1 MNLLLVT
8 ADQWRADHLDLDGTG
23 PVPTPHLA
31 AFARQATVFL
41 RHHGQAAPCGPARA
55 SLYTGTYAF
64 NHRSVTNGTPLD
76 WTLTNLALE
85 LRRAGFAPVL
95 FGYTDTSA
103 DPRVL
108 PPGDPRL
115 TTYEGVLPGFEVGLL
130 LPEDG
135 GPWLD
140 RLAARGLG
148 RLTAEEAY
156 DRPLGEPAPWRAED
170 SESAFL
176 VDEALAWLARQPCG
190 RPWCLHLS
198 LIKPHPPWVAAA
210 PWHARVDPART
221 PLPRRAP
228 TPAAQAALHPW
239 LAALLERP
247 FSGWLGRTVGGPA
260 GLDGPTV
267 ARLRALYAGLVA
279 ELDHELGRLFAA
291 VAGRGE
297 WEDTLVVVTSD
308 HGELLG
314 DHWLLGKGAFFP
326 QAFHVPLLIRDP
338 RRPAGQALRVRA
350 PSEHV
355 DLLPTLLEALDLPVP
370 LQCDGRSLSG
380 FLTGDQPPRW
390 RRATAWELDFRD
402 GEEPGLAA
410 ALGLA
415 PEEAALAV
423 DLDDRWACVHFA
435 GLPPLLVDHL
445 ADPAWTHNLALEPEG
460 QAPLLAATRRLLDLR
475 LRAADR
481 RLAACRLAP
490 GGPVGRYDPLP
501 PLPSGAL
508 PPVVAG

>member
-1 MNLLLVT
+1 MNLLFVT
-8 ADQWRADHLDLDGTG
+8 ADQWRADHLDLGGTG
-23 PVPTPHLA
+23 PVPTPNLA
-31 AFARQATVFL
+31 AFAREATVFL

-85 LRRAGFAPVL
+85 LRRGGFAPVL

-130 LPEDG
+130 LPEEA

-140 RLAARGLG
+140 RLAARGYG
-148 RLTAEEAY
+148 RMTVEEAY

-170 SESAFL
+170 GESAFL
-176 VDEALAWLARQPCG
+176 VDEATAWLARQPRG

-221 PLPRRAP
+221 LPPRRAP
-228 TPAAQAALHPW
+228 GPAEQAALHPW

-247 FSGWLGRTVGGPA
+247 FSGWLGRTFGAPA
-260 GLDGPTV
+260 RLDDATV
-267 ARLRALYAGLVA
+267 ARLRAVYAGLVA
-279 ELDHELGRLFAA
+279 EVDHELGRLFAA

-297 WEDTLVVVTSD
+297 WDDTLVVVTSD

-338 RRPAGQALRVRA
+338 RRPAGHGLRVHA

-390 RRATAWELDFRD
+390 RRATTWELDFRD

-410 ALGLA
+410 ALGLEA
-415 PEEAALAV
+415 EEAALAV

-435 GLPPLLVDHL
+435 GLPPLLVDQL
-445 ADPAWTHNLALEPEG
+445 ADPAWTRNLALEPAG
-460 QAPLLAATRRLLDLR
+460 QGPLLAATRRLLDLR

-481 RLAACRLAP
+481 RLTSCRLAP

-501 PLPSGAL
+501 SLPSGAL
-508 PPVVAG
+508 PPAVAG